1 MTKIKTL
8 IAAMDA
14 ESLAVEAKKRAKV
27 KSKNKHGGD
36 DIPDLVRKA
45 FEKNPTQA
53 QVKQALLKE
62 KWRPPGYISVL
73 ELLDLAGAYKFKEWS
88 GRELDVLANPPKC
101 LQVSHALDL
110 KNTAD
115 LIADAF
121 SNDFIKEGIRQ
132 PPSMSGDNSGVWQ
145 DAWLYLHRVGK
156 YNGAKTKEDAIDGW
170 LEEASFIV
178 PENSQYNS
186 ARHKVEQVQKFLRD
200 ALCTGKIKAARLGA
214 DGLEDVVRSYWLGN
228 DSADVFD
235 VQNPSQDL
243 LFEHKSVQRIIAISS
258 KPEDF
263 SANMLMKVS
272 SGSEVTAAANVVYA
286 ECRSRG
292 DKLGRQELH
301 ELMDRILKR
310 KGKVLPKSWYKTQAD
325 IPLDLRRQPGEHG
338 KCSLINEDWPKSE
351 SK

>member
-14 ESLAVEAKKRAKV
+14 ESLAAEAKKRAKV
-27 KSKNKHGGD
+27 KSKNKHGRD
-36 DIPDLVRKA
+36 EIPDLVKKA

-73 ELLDLAGAYKFKEWS
+73 ELLDLAGAYQFKEWS
-88 GRELDVLANPPKC
+88 SKELDVLANPPKC
-101 LQVSHALDL
+101 LQVSHTLDL
-110 KNTAD
+110 KNTAE
-115 LIADAF
+115 LIAYAL
-121 SNDFIKEGIRQ
+121 SNGFIKEGIQQ

-145 DAWLYLHRVGK
+145 DAWLYIHRVGK

-178 PENSQYNS
+178 PENKRYND
-186 ARHKVEQVQKFLRD
+186 ALERVDQVTKFLRD
-200 ALCTGKIKAARLGA
+200 ALCTGKIKAARLGK
-214 DGLEDVVRSYWLGN
+214 DGLEGVLSSYWLG
-228 DSADVFD
+228 SGSVDVFD

-243 LFEHKSVQRIIAISS
+243 LFEHKSAHKIIAISTNQNT
-258 KPEDF
+258 D
-263 SANMLMKVS
+263 ALVKVS
-272 SGSEVTAAANVVYA
+272 GGNEVTAAANTIYA

-292 DKLGRQELH
+292 YKVSRQELH

-310 KGKVLPKSWYKTQAD
+310 KGKVLPKSWYKIGAK
-325 IPLDLRRQPGEHG
+325 IPSDLRRRPGEHG
-338 KCSLINEDWPKSE
+338 KCSLINEDWPI
-351 SK
+351 

>member
-14 ESLAVEAKKRAKV
+14 EPLAAEAKKRAKV
-27 KSKNKHGGD
+27 KSKSKHGRD
-36 DIPDLVRKA
+36 EIPDLVKKA

-73 ELLDLAGAYKFKEWS
+73 ELLDLAGAYQFKEWS
-88 GRELDVLANPPKC
+88 GKELDVLANPPKC
-101 LQVSHALDL
+101 LQVSHTLDL
-110 KNTAD
+110 KNTAR
-115 LIADAF
+115 LIVYAF
-121 SNDFIKEGIRQ
+121 SHGFIKEGIQQ

-170 LEEASFIV
+170 LEEANFIV

-186 ARHKVEQVQKFLRD
+186 AYQKVEQVQKFLRD
-200 ALCTGKIKAARLGA
+200 ALCTGKIKTARLGA

-228 DSADVFD
+228 DSAEVFD
-235 VQNPSQDL
+235 VQNPPPDL
-243 LFEHKSVQRIIAISS
+243 LFEIKSVQKLIVISS

-263 SANMLMKVS
+263 STNTLIKIS
-272 SGSEVTAAANVVYA
+272 SGSVVMEAANTVYA

-292 DKLGRQELH
+292 DKLSRQELH
-301 ELMDRILKR
+301 QLMDRILKK

-325 IPLDLRRQPGEHG
+325 IPFGLRRRPGEHG

-351 SK
+351 GK

>member
-1 MTKIKTL
+1 LTKIKTL

-14 ESLAVEAKKRAKV
+14 ESLAAEAKKRAKI
-27 KSKNKHGGD
+27 KSKNKHGRD
-36 DIPDLVRKA
+36 EIPDLVKKA

-62 KWRPPGYISVL
+62 KWRPPEYVSVL
-73 ELLDLAGAYKFKEWS
+73 ELLDLAGAYQFKEWS
-88 GRELDVLANPPKC
+88 GKELDVLANPPKC
-101 LQVSHALDL
+101 LQVSHTLDL
-110 KNTAD
+110 KNTAE
-115 LIADAF
+115 LIAYAL
-121 SNDFIKEGIRQ
+121 SNGFIKEGIQQ

-156 YNGAKTKEDAIDGW
+156 YNGAKIKEDAIDGW

-186 ARHKVEQVQKFLRD
+186 ARQKVEQVQKFLRD

-228 DSADVFD
+228 NSAEVFD
-235 VQNPSQDL
+235 VQNPPLDL
-243 LFEHKSVQRIIAISS
+243 LFEVKSAHKIIAISTNQNTG
-258 KPEDF
+258 
-263 SANMLMKVS
+263 ALVKVS
-272 SGSEVTAAANVVYA
+272 GGNEVTAAANTVYA

-292 DKLGRQELH
+292 DKVSRQELH

-310 KGKVLPKSWYKTQAD
+310 KGKALPKSWYKTGAK
-325 IPLDLRRQPGEHG
+325 IPSDLRRLPGEHG
-338 KCSLINEDWPKSE
+338 KCSLINEDWPI
-351 SK
+351 